1 MCKHNACIG
10 WLVRVLQ
17 YESIMQYTAGGIFTW
32 LNSYYILLSI
42 SPLIFWSRDQCTTC
56 TCPWAPRIVPPTHWA
71 SFHSNTNS
79 KHWRKS
85 EIDYYPA
92 ADLWMCIL
100 RAFGCAVGISCSMYA
115 VLMQLQMC
123 VCVSVIYAMHWN
135 ETISWPKSFYWGTSD
150 GACNDVHLKWINSVP
165 LKHRH
170 THTHLPA
177 LMHTDEHT

>member
-123 VCVSVIYAMHWN
+123 VCVCRWFMLCIEMKQSVDPRASTGEQVMGLAMMSISN
-135 ETISWPKSFYWGTSD
+135 E
-150 GACNDVHLKWINSVP
+150 
-165 LKHRH
+165 
-170 THTHLPA
+170 
-177 LMHTDEHT
+177 

>member
-85 EIDYYPA
+85 ELDYYPA

-123 VCVSVIYAMHWN
+123 VCVGDLCYA
-135 ETISWPKSFYWGTSD
+135 
-150 GACNDVHLKWINSVP
+150 LKWNNQLTRELLLGNKWWGLQWCPSQMNKLSP
-165 LKHRH
+165 LKTQTH